1 MPISS
6 ESDVLGISDG
16 SDITIWTTHPQW
28 RSSWQ
33 ERAGSTLETRR
44 TIASVVL
51 SIRGEIMKKQILGA
65 VVTGCLLA
73 LVIAAPAHA
82 QLPGTRMRA
91 TIPFDFIVKG
101 KTFPAGN
108 YEIRRISD
116 SPEGLIIQN
125 ANEKRDQVIFETEP
139 VETRK
144 IPNTSEIVFHRYG
157 DSYFLAEVL
166 TGGEE
171 TGQELAPTR
180 AERRLRSEMASNKAE
195 PETVALA
202 VN

>member
-1 MPISS
+1 
-6 ESDVLGISDG
+6 
-16 SDITIWTTHPQW
+16 
-28 RSSWQ
+28 
-33 ERAGSTLETRR
+33 
-44 TIASVVL
+44 
-51 SIRGEIMKKQILGA
+51 MKKQILSA

-73 LVIAAPAHA
+73 LMIAVPAHA
-82 QLPGTRMRA
+82 QMPGTRMRVA
-91 TIPFDFIVKG
+91 IPFDFIVKG
-101 KTFPAGN
+101 QTLPAGN

-125 ANEKRDQVIFETEP
+125 ANEKRDHVIFETEP
-139 VETRK
+139 IETRK

-202 VN
+202 AN

>member
-16 SDITIWTTHPQW
+16 SDINDMDNTSTVVKQLAGK
-28 RSSWQ
+28 SWLHF
-33 ERAGSTLETRR
+33 RNRR

-73 LVIAAPAHA
+73 LMIAVPAHA
-82 QLPGTRMRA
+82 QLPGTIMRVA
-91 TIPFDFIVKG
+91 IPFDFIVKG

-125 ANEKRDQVIFETEP
+125 ANEKRDHVIFETEP
-139 VETRK
+139 VETSE

-166 TGGEE
+166 TSCEA
-171 TGQELAPTR
+171 TGQQLAPNR
-180 AERRLRSEMASNKAE
+180 DERLHRSEMDSNRSHAE
-195 PETVALA
+195 T
-202 VN
+202 